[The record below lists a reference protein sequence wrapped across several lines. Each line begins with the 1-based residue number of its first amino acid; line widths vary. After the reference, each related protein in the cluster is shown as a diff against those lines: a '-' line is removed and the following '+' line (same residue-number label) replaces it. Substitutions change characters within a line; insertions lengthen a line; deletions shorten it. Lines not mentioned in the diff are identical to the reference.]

1 MCHMNNANTK
11 LVSVIV
17 PCYNQVDYLAETLD
31 SVLSQTYQNWE
42 CIIIN
47 DGSTDNS
54 EQIAQTYC
62 NKDSRIHYYNQD
74 NQGLSMARN
83 NGIRHC
89 HGEYIIP
96 IDADDTIYP
105 EYIAL
110 AVAVLDER
118 SDIKIVYC
126 RAEFFGSR
134 TGEWK
139 LQAFSLQTL
148 LANNCIFCSAMYR
161 RKDYDATIGY
171 NPNMRGGFEDWD
183 FWLSILEQGGT
194 AYQIPKIL
202 FRYRKKE
209 QSMFVDLVADKRKQQ
224 NLRKQIVQNHP
235 LLYYNEY
242 MRFYSMAQSR
252 SYKMAVAYQRIARKI
267 YSWIGK

>member
-1 MCHMNNANTK
+1 MKKENTK
-11 LVSVIV
+11 LVSIIV
-17 PCYNQVDYLAETLD
+17 PCYNQGEYLAETLD
-31 SVLSQTYQNWE
+31 SVLAQTYQNWE

-47 DGSTDNS
+47 DGSTDYS

-89 HGEYIIP
+89 HGDYILP
-96 IDADDTIYP
+96 LDADDIIYP

-118 SDIKIVYC
+118 SEIKIVYC
-126 RAEFFGSR
+126 RAEFFGAR

-139 LQAFSLQTL
+139 LQPFSLQTL

-161 RKDYDATIGY
+161 RKDYDATKGY
-171 NPNMRGGFEDWD
+171 NTNMRYGWEDWD
-183 FWLSILEQGGT
+183 FWLSMLEHGGA
-194 AYQIPKIL
+194 AYLIPKIL

-209 QSMFVDLVADKRKQQ
+209 QSMLVDLEKDDNKTAILYKQV
-224 NLRKQIVQNHP
+224 VQNHP

-242 MRFYSMAQSR
+242 LRLYSMTQSR
-252 SYKMAVAYQRIARKI
+252 SYKLAAAYQRIARKI
-267 YSWIGK
+267 YFWIGK